1 MQNTTLDA
9 TSIQTLWTFHACQQ
23 ADDKIALCQN
33 APKSTTEFA
42 ELSVTQTHKY
52 TLHWVQ
58 LCACLQFL
66 LYATRWHQYKKWF
79 LKCDQFLG
87 SWPLIKTWCT
97 NWGEIRHGT
106 AHHKFTL
113 ENSIDP
119 DKWGDVSTGATE
131 FKILSSFHFLCP
143 SSFQIQLK

>member
-113 ENSIDP
+113 EKLNRPWQVRGCKYRSHRIQNP
-119 DKWGDVSTGATE
+119 VK
-131 FKILSSFHFLCP
+131 FHFLCP